1 MRGLSSKKIRQH
13 YADFHLR
20 FSFALPHA
28 LQLAKCRKIF
38 PVCGMAF
45 PLRLPIA
52 QLLNYRHVLLNF
64 LQNFAL
70 PGSFCVSCA
79 NLKHLYMYVFVGD
92 PLGEITVLTPN
103 LTTPFHT
110 QTNYAQTTF
119 VQHCVYVTHYCGP
132 SVSARVCVLIRFSC
146 KKTDQR
152 VSHTSVDHIRTHTHK
167 HIRTHCQLYRKRE
180 ICTFA
185 CKNFRGLVVQL
196 YACILRS

>member
-1 MRGLSSKKIRQH
+1 
-13 YADFHLR
+13 
-20 FSFALPHA
+20 
-28 LQLAKCRKIF
+28 
-38 PVCGMAF
+38 
-45 PLRLPIA
+45 
-52 QLLNYRHVLLNF
+52 
-64 LQNFAL
+64 
-70 PGSFCVSCA
+70 
-79 NLKHLYMYVFVGD
+79 MYVFVGD

-196 YACILRS
+196 YACILRSWPHTYTHCTHKCICNTHPCTLALAHTHSQTPTHNGKPHAAATASVHHPHLAARKVFALPSWTLPNAHFCILL